1 VELAEE
7 VHLVPESVVGLTEMK
22 EPGLELPAVGNAL
35 LSTKQSMRE
44 T

>member
-7 VHLVPESVVGLTEMK
+7 IHLVPESVIGLTEMK
-22 EPGLELPAVGNAL
+22 EPGLEFPAVGNAL
-35 LSTKQSMRE
+35 LSTNR